1 MTTLLGMLMVVAGA
15 QADDLVR
22 FDHLD
27 TGFQLQIPRA
37 WKGTKTR
44 DSQRYTFT
52 ITGTERTA
60 TFEIYGVTFSNDI
73 PTWQAVQTNA
83 AKQLKRGVVRQWQE
97 EILTVPMLMTRTS
110 WEEKNGIGHTADSG
124 LIYAATRRKFL
135 WRLTAQSADFDAAS
149 TQARAVLQ
157 SIRTEDG
164 RLPKA
169 FDPTVPVS
177 EDLRRPDRAEKRT
190 TWKLPDPGKKEPVK
204 GDRQVETVAGNI
216 PVVLA
221 YSGEWK
227 FETEGNGLV
236 VTHPKV
242 TGKITLRAYSTLETE
257 PPGRMLLKQ
266 SGQSLG
272 EFSKVN
278 KREEHGP
285 VRSLS
290 GGQIMMIWRE
300 GTSTSGPLFTF
311 DAVGATGDYHW
322 MIGWKS
328 TEPKAAESQRDL
340 ISQLVQSLSIEP
352 KP

>member
-1 MTTLLGMLMVVAGA
+1 MTTLLGMLMMVAGA
-15 QADDLVR
+15 QAEDTVR
-22 FDHLD
+22 FDHVE
-27 TGFQLQIPRA
+27 TGFQLQVPRA

-44 DSQRYTFT
+44 DSQRYTFS
-52 ITGTERTA
+52 ISGSDQTA
-60 TFEIYGVTFSNDI
+60 TFELYGVTFSNDI

-83 AKQLKRGVVRQWQE
+83 AKQLKREVVRQWQE
-97 EILTVPMLMTRTS
+97 EILTVPMLMTRTA
-110 WEEKNGIGHTADSG
+110 WEEKNGIGFIAESG
-124 LIYAATRRKFL
+124 LIYSESRRKFL
-135 WRLTAQSADFDAAS
+135 WRLTAPASAFDQAN

-157 SIRTEDG
+157 SIRTENG
-164 RLPKA
+164 RLPKI
-169 FDPTVPVS
+169 FDPTIPQS

-216 PVVLA
+216 PVLLF
-221 YSGEWK
+221 YSGEWT
-227 FETEGNGLV
+227 FAAEGNGLV

-242 TGKITLRAYSTLETE
+242 TGKITLRGYSTPETD
-257 PPGRMLLKQ
+257 PPGRMLLRQ
-266 SGQSLG
+266 SGQTLAD
-272 EFSKVN
+272 FAKVD

-290 GGQIMMIWRE
+290 GSQIMMIWRE
-300 GTSTSGPLFTF
+300 GSSASGPLFTF

-322 MIGWKS
+322 LLAWKS
-328 TEPKAAESQRDL
+328 SDPKSAAVQRDL

>member
-15 QADDLVR
+15 QGDDVVR
-22 FDHLD
+22 FDHLE
-27 TGFQLQIPRA
+27 TGFQLQIPRV

-52 ITGTERTA
+52 VTGTERTA

-73 PTWQAVQTNA
+73 PTWQAVQSNA
-83 AKQLKRGVVRQWQE
+83 AKQLKREVVRQWQE

-110 WEEKNGIGHTADSG
+110 WEEKDGIGHIADTG
-124 LIYAATRRKFL
+124 LVYATTRRKFL
-135 WRLTAQSADFDAAS
+135 WRLSAQAADFELAN

-164 RLPKA
+164 RLPTA

-177 EDLRRPDRAEKRT
+177 EDLRRPDRAERRT

-204 GDRQVETVAGNI
+204 GDRQVETSAGNI
-216 PVVLA
+216 PVLLF
-221 YSGEWK
+221 YSGEWT
-227 FETEGNGLV
+227 FAPEGNGLV
-236 VTHPKV
+236 ITHPRV
-242 TGKITLRAYSTLETE
+242 TGKVTMRAYSTPETD
-257 PPGRMLLKQ
+257 PPGRMLLRQ
-266 SGQSLG
+266 SGQTLNQ
-272 EFSKVN
+272 FAKVA

-290 GGQIMMIWRE
+290 GSQIMMIWRE
-300 GTSTSGPLFTF
+300 GTSVAGALFTF
-311 DAVGATGDYHW
+311 DAVGATADYHW
-322 MIGWKS
+322 ILGWKS
-328 TEPKAAESQRDL
+328 TDPKTAAVQRDL